1 MNKNM
6 WHTLTVLTAIFAA
19 ISFYWPPVVYAAT
32 IDVTSC
38 NVSDLITAINTANSN
53 GESDTINLQA
63 GCTYTLTAPYAAD
76 PDGYG
81 PVGLPPITSPITL
94 AGNGATITRSS
105 GAFRLFYVSTS
116 GNLTLENLTLSN
128 GLAQGGS
135 GGLGGGY
142 NGGGGAAG
150 LGGAIFNRGT
160 LSVTGS
166 TLTGNVAQAGNGG
179 GNYGDGDSAGGG
191 GGGLG
196 GNGLSNAGN
205 GGGVNGGSGSWTVGG
220 PGGIGGGGGGGMDG
234 GGAGGFGGGG
244 GGAWSNGGAGGFG
257 GGGGGS
263 DDGGGAGGFGGG
275 NGGDNGGGGGAGLGG
290 AIFNHGGA
298 VNIANS
304 TFSGN
309 TAQGGSGT
317 NSGSGLG
324 GGIFNYNGAVTVV
337 NATFAANTVTGA
349 GGGGIYNYQ
358 DTGAASL
365 TLKNTILADTP
376 AGGTDCQNNGG
387 AVTAPIDN
395 RNLIENNSGCGS
407 PYSTSDPQLL
417 SLADNGGDT
426 PTHALLS
433 DSPAIDAGTCTGA
446 PGTDQRG
453 VPRPRGATCD
463 IGSYEAELD
472 AALGKTVDDTTPL
485 PGQRIT
491 YTLAVI
497 NETSFDYT
505 NTVVSDTLSSHLT
518 FAGPVTLE
526 PFQPGAT
533 LADDA
538 GDLPILG
545 RNLTVAAGTS
555 ITLTFPVTVNY
566 GTAIGTVINNTASFT
581 STQVTKPI
589 AGSVAVMIPPADVRL
604 TKTVAPALLVSGEP
618 ITYTLTFSNVNDL
631 VATGV
636 VITDMIPTG
645 IINTHVIS
653 SGAAITQTSP
663 NYAWQVQD
671 LGLGRG
677 GVITITGVVSSAPG
691 IIVNT
696 ATITTTTINAVP
708 ANNSGAATA
717 TVISP
722 PGTGPGGV
730 GKVDSLSNLTLW
742 LRAGQ
747 GAYTDAACT
756 SGNEAA
762 AGGAVQCWQDMSGY
776 GHHAIQTTPDNRP
789 IWQPNQ
795 VNGQA
800 ELQFDGISDFMNL
813 PTPNTLGL
821 LNSDYEMFLAFR
833 SSNGDIQFLTGGGLT
848 QFELHLNGGQG
859 ARFIPKDYSGEAWA
873 SDIGGNGAYTNGSPH
888 LVAARV
894 DPALTPA
901 YAGVVR
907 ADGSESSDWTTSD
920 ARSADNTALLLGV
933 RQGLGYYLNGNMAE
947 VIIYNSVLN
956 SAQRALVE
964 NYLSA
969 KYNTPLTSGDKY
981 EGDTSLNK
989 DYDLDVA
996 GIGQEANG
1004 DHPEAHSA
1012 GLVIRESGN
1021 TLDNGEYVLVGHK
1034 EGVNGIITDGAA
1046 GVTMRWQRVWY
1057 IDKTS
1062 ANGVETQLSFDFGE
1076 GGISGLPDSNYAL
1089 LYSATDPYSFSNT
1102 GLPATVSNNQVQ
1114 FTVPDATLQ
1123 DGYYTLGR
1131 VVADVTITKS
1141 AHPVAVVP
1149 GGTITYTLTFSNVGL
1164 DTATD
1169 VVIVDSVP
1177 VSVTNPTV
1185 IGNSGAIITQTSSAP
1200 NFAWNVQSLAPG
1212 QGGVITLTGVLSD
1225 PLAAGTFTNT
1235 ATITLTTTDGNPDN
1249 NSSGI
1254 GALVID
1260 NQPPTFS
1267 NPASALITPTQ
1278 GITVTTARPL
1288 FDWTDATDNIGVVG
1302 YTLVMTTSGDS
1313 LSLQAVGSITVAQS
1327 NYTPANNLPNG
1338 VYTWTVS
1345 AYDAAGNVSNPV
1357 SPATFVLGANSS
1369 RRVYLPVVLKGK

>member
-708 ANNSGAATA
+708 ANNSGAATV

-800 ELQFDGISDFMNL
+800 ELQFDGSSDFMNL

-907 ADGSESSDWTTSD
+907 ADGSESGDWTTSD

-969 KYNTPLTSGDKY
+969 KYNIPLTSGDKY

-1149 GGTITYTLTFSNVGL
+1149 GGTITYTLTFSNAGL

-1185 IGNSGAIITQTSSAP
+1185 IGNSGAIITQTGSAP

-1357 SPATFVLGANSS
+1357 SPATFVLGTNSS